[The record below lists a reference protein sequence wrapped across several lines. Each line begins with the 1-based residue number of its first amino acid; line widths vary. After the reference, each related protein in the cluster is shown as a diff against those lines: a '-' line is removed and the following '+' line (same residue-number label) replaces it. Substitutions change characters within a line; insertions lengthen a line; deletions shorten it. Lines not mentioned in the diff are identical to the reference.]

1 MQEERKAHYI
11 QNYHKRSVER
21 FFNSFD
27 YATQEEIQTKKLQ
40 YDFRGLSKKFEK
52 IVTTNIAIAFINAG
66 EYTWIKIM

>member
-1 MQEERKAHYI
+1 MNGRLITFKTIISAQLK
-11 QNYHKRSVER
+11 S
-21 FFNSFD
+21 FFNSFN

-52 IVTTNIAIAFINAG
+52 IVTTNNAIAFINAG